1 MRYSELKRDKSVG
14 ASLAN
19 KKSSLSFKKN
29 KQLGKPDQ
37 PVEPRGRFMRT
48 PMDP

>member
-1 MRYSELKRDKSVG
+1 MRYSELKRDKSAVT
-14 ASLAN
+14 SLAK
-19 KKSSLSFKKN
+19 KKSSLSLKKN